1 MKTTKSPHRRKFLLA
16 AGLGGAGVAA
26 AVAVS
31 RTGDAPQAP
40 AAAATDEKK
49 SMTTA
54 YRASPHV
61 LKYYKTTE
69 V

>member
-1 MKTTKSPHRRKFLLA
+1 MKTTKPTHRRKFLLA

-26 AVAVS
+26 AVV
-31 RTGDAPQAP
+31 TGAHTAKEAAPVVEAS
-40 AAAATDEKK
+40 EK
-49 SMTTA
+49 STTTA

>member
-1 MKTTKSPHRRKFLLA
+1 MKTIKPNTRRSFLLA
-16 AGLGGAGVAA
+16 ASLGGAGAIA
-26 AVAVS
+26 AVATARNKPKVAGE
-31 RTGDAPQAP
+31 T
-40 AAAATDEKK
+40 AAEK
-49 SMTTA
+49 TEG

>member
-1 MKTTKSPHRRKFLLA
+1 MKALKKTTNRRNFLLA

-26 AVAVS
+26 AVV
-31 RTGDAPQAP
+31 TGAPKAGAKV
-40 AAAATDEKK
+40 AADTAREPSGYHATE
-49 SMTTA
+49 
-54 YRASPHV
+54 HI